1 MKPFLIFM
9 CQKCGTPY
17 YCKRT
22 QKTKTCFKC
31 GHRIQI
37 RSARILTYADS
48 VVEAR
53 YLVEAYK
60 VPESRRDE
68 IIQLIA
74 ESKSKKPANNK
85 TIFENFIREQVSR
98 REKNIIPETLFYQIL
113 NEKGITDDWI
123 KQELDRLARMGLMIR
138 PEKGKLQFIT

>member
-1 MKPFLIFM
+1 M